1 VREFQ
6 ELIERIYLTK
16 DRARGIDGTFRWFAE
31 EVGELA
37 RAIRHREGLNT
48 KTQRH
53 EGVELGESQE
63 LAGEF
68 ADVFAWLASLASQ
81 SGIDLESAATEKY
94 GQGCPKCR
102 KTPCAC
108 AEAQAQAAS
117 PKSK

>member
-1 VREFQ
+1 VEVREFQ

-37 RAIRHREGLNT
+37 RAVRHQDKGALT
-48 KTQRH
+48 
-53 EGVELGESQE
+53 
-63 LAGEF
+63 GEF

-94 GQGCPKCR
+94 GQGCPKCQ